1 MNQLIKDK
9 NFLLSNLNYF
19 LIIILP
25 ITILAGSLVSN
36 ITIILISIFFILD
49 LVQRKNNFI
58 LKDINFYFLLLIYFY
73 LVFNSFF
80 ISENSHAP
88 LKGLAFIRFIL
99 LSYAIFFYS
108 KIFDYSFLKY
118 WAIIFLIVSFDIVF
132 EFFLGFNTIGYESIY
147 IGRIASFTGD
157 ELKIGGFY
165 FGFIFLSLAFFS
177 KKKIFIPLLIIF
189 LFISL
194 AIGERSNFLKISIMY
209 FCFFLFFANTSYFKK
224 FCTMVI
230 IFLLIFFVANQS
242 QNLKAKYNFIDIL
255 NLNENIER
263 LNNKDSFNSMV
274 YENRYLIHYKIAL
287 NILKQN
293 LFFGKGFKTYR
304 TESYNEKYFDQSLEF
319 SVGHGSTHPHQLHF
333 EILCEL
339 GIIGYLLIISNF
351 FYLLF
356 KQSRLK
362 KNFLTK
368 GSILFL
374 IATLVPLLPS
384 GSFFTSYVATIFFIN
399 YAFLINTN
407 IINNK

>member
-25 ITILAGSLVSN
+25 ITILVGSLVSN

-49 LVQRKNNFI
+49 LVRRKNNFI
-58 LKDINFYFLLLIYFY
+58 LKDRNFYFLLLIYFY

-80 ISENSHAP
+80 ISENSQAP

-132 EFFLGFNTIGYESIY
+132 EFFLGFNTIGFESSY

-189 LFISL
+189 ILISL

-209 FCFFLFFANTSYFKK
+209 FCFFIFHEYF
-224 FCTMVI
+224 
-230 IFLLIFFVANQS
+230 IFQKILYYD
-242 QNLKAKYNFIDIL
+242 YNI
-255 NLNENIER
+255 
-263 LNNKDSFNSMV
+263 SFN
-274 YENRYLIHYKIAL
+274 
-287 NILKQN
+287 
-293 LFFGKGFKTYR
+293 FFC
-304 TESYNEKYFDQSLEF
+304 S
-319 SVGHGSTHPHQLHF
+319 
-333 EILCEL
+333 
-339 GIIGYLLIISNF
+339 
-351 FYLLF
+351 
-356 KQSRLK
+356 
-362 KNFLTK
+362 
-368 GSILFL
+368 
-374 IATLVPLLPS
+374 
-384 GSFFTSYVATIFFIN
+384 
-399 YAFLINTN
+399 
-407 IINNK
+407 